1 MAQWKGGKEGSKAP
15 SFSLFPSSAERFLLF
30 DYWDTLWEPLQR
42 GELLCAYT
50 IYVQWE
56 KCDGEF

>member
-1 MAQWKGGKEGSKAP
+1 MEGRKKGSEAP

-30 DYWDTLWEPLQR
+30 DYWDTLWEPLR
-42 GELLCAYT
+42 RRELLCAYT
-50 IYVQWE
+50 VCVQWE